1 MNKHL
6 EGGVMRFNASKTDLL
21 TGINIAIRAVP
32 SHTTMDILECILVQ
46 AESNELI
53 FTATDM
59 EMGIETHVRARIE
72 ERGIIA
78 VDAKMLYEI
87 IRKLPEEIVFFESDE
102 NYNVRISSGKA
113 NFLIGGR
120 SGDEFSGLPSVDL
133 EDCVTLSQYT
143 LKSVIQETI
152 FSISTN
158 ENSKVMTGE
167 LFEIRGSIFRVIALD
182 GHRIAIRRVA
192 LKDSYSDKKVIVP
205 GKCLQDLCKILPGE
219 VDEIVSMYFSRNHIV
234 FEIPGTRI
242 VSRLIDGE
250 YYNVDQMI
258 SSDYETKVTIN
269 KNVLFE
275 CIDRANLFVKEGDKK
290 PIIFEIDDDEMS
302 LSIDSPLGSMN
313 EVLDIQ
319 KEGKNIVIG
328 FNPRFMMDVLKAI
341 SDEEIVIYLVNPKA
355 PCFIKNDELTYTYLV
370 LPVNF
375 VR

>member
-1 MNKHL
+1 
-6 EGGVMRFNASKTDLL
+6 MRFNASKTDLL

-341 SDEEIVIYLVNPKA
+341 GDEEIVIYLVNPKA